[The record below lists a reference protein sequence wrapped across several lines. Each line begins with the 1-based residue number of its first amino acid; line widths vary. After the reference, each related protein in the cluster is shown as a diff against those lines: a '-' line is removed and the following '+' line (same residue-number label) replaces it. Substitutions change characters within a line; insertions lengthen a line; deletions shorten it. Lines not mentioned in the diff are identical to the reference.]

1 MGINIGKNTSM
12 KHTGREWSRLL
23 CFSPEQEKSTYMKP
37 VESIFL
43 KFNNS
48 FSPLILM
55 VRHSWTNLIMVRL
68 NLLVDFTIRCFM
80 HSFNFSFLR
89 WSVPS
94 CRCYY
99 PSTIYYAHSCQC
111 DQKNIKPTS
120 TNQIQPHLSL
130 SHWKEDPYW
139 EVYLLF
145 FLLDTISDAQAL
157 PVSVWNFPAK
167 GYNFLQ

>member
-1 MGINIGKNTSM
+1 M

-55 VRHSWTNLIMVRL
+55 VRHSWTNLIMFKSPSKIHYTL
-68 NLLVDFTIRCFM
+68 LHAQLQFLCFLLVRT
-80 HSFNFSFLR
+80 SS
-89 WSVPS
+89 S
-94 CRCYY
+94 CYY
-99 PSTIYYAHSCQC
+99 TSTTYYSHSCQWPKE
-111 DQKNIKPTS
+111 QKTHTNKP
-120 TNQIQPHLSL
+120 NKPHLSL
-130 SHWKEDPYW
+130 SLSHWQGDPYW
-139 EVYLLF
+139 EIYLVF